1 VRLISREARNLL
13 RVQCRGVLARVL
25 VPWMLRPPRQR
36 EPETHQEIRHGRIQ
50 HALIDAAEPGRDGA
64 RQQHVIAPAHPGECT
79 IAGVAWSAGVT
90 VAVVVAVFV
99 IILIVLDVWEQ
110 RR

>member
-1 VRLISREARNLL
+1 MP
-13 RVQCRGVLARVL
+13 RVL
-25 VPWMLRPPRQR
+25 IPRMLRPPRQR
-36 EPETHQEIRHGRIQ
+36 ESQTHQEICYGRIQ
-50 HALIDAAEPGRDGA
+50 HALIDAAQPGGDGA
-64 RQQHVIAPAHPGECT
+64 RQQHVIAAAHHGECT

-90 VAVVVAVFV
+90 VAVVVAVFA